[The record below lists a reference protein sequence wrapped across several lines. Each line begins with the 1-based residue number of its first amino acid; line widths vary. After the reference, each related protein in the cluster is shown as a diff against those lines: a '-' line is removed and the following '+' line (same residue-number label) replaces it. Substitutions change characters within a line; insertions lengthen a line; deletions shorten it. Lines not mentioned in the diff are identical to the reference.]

1 MKAKFFLIFI
11 FFWGLSYFGY
21 SQSDIVD
28 SCYSKSEQLP
38 CGKLLKQY
46 SQVWKADSF
55 ANNGARKYVG
65 KQVFA
70 KCDCFAGIKWM
81 EISEYFGKANFEI
94 DGAKFGYPGQKMYRY
109 IIYASDKLENYQ
121 NPGSIRLDIVVFEG
135 RILYFNVFESD
146 G

>member
-1 MKAKFFLIFI
+1 MRARFFLIFI
-11 FFWGLSYFGY
+11 FFWRLSYFGY
-21 SQSDIVD
+21 SQSDILD
-28 SCYSKSEQLP
+28 SCYSKVEQLP

-70 KCDCFAGIKWM
+70 KCDCFVGIKWM
-81 EISEYFGKANFEI
+81 EISEYLGKANFEI
-94 DGAKFGYPGQKMYRY
+94 DGAKFGYPDQKMYRY
-109 IIYASDKLENYQ
+109 IIYVSGKLENYQ